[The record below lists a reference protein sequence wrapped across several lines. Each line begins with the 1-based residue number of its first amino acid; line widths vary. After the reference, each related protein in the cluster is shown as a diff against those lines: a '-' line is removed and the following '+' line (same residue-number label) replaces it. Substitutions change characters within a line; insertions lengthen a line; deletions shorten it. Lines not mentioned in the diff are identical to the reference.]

1 MNENRKSCW
10 YYDDQLDNRLTSISL
25 HANTVCIG
33 GKWEEANKYGECD
46 GGGYLLEPLCRSVVN
61 EDFNVAVANTWT
73 DIGGDPISGRV
84 NDVMHAAAPY
94 ANGIQRAIE
103 EIGKKADEW
112 GAANPAETVIDEKTG
127 KQKTKLSIA
136 HQIKGFTDWVR
147 DKNDKYGDGLIDFMN
162 SNLIIQ
168 GTRFMYYSGT
178 GLSFGNLG
186 MRFTIFP
193 QWTGKNQFI
202 TVNQQLEKLFPYSIG
217 KYEPLIFTTEVDGKT
232 ETHASDILGWQRPPA
247 GYRAEYKD
255 IDLKALRGS
264 LKLRI
269 GAFYVLESLVC
280 ENLSFSLSRQMV
292 KKPLEAK
299 YIGVNSASE
308 EDDEGSAKR
317 INNISTDTIAFSPL
331 YAEVNLVLRP
341 ATKYSDIAMRDFI
354 YGLNIGSTTRPSQNE
369 AAQSLDKK
377 IKTSLRNLQQ
387 INKNKYV

>member
-10 YYDDQLDNRLTSISL
+10 YYDDQLDNRLTSVSL
-25 HANTVCIG
+25 HPNTVCVN
-33 GKWEEANKYGECD
+33 GKWEEATKYGKCD
-46 GGGYLLEPLCRSVVN
+46 GGGYLLDPLCRSVVN
-61 EDFNVAVANTWT
+61 EDFNVSIANTWS
-73 DIGGDPISGRV
+73 DIGGDPISGMV

-94 ANGIQRAIE
+94 ANGIQKAIT

-112 GAANPAETVIDEKTG
+112 GAAHPAEVDEETG
-127 KQKTKLSIA
+127 KKKFSLA
-136 HQIKGFTDWVR
+136 HQIKGFADWVR

-193 QWTGKNQFI
+193 QWVGPNEFL

-217 KYEPLIFTTEVDGKT
+217 KYEPLVFTTEVDGKP

-280 ENLSFSLSRQMV
+280 ENLTFSLSRQMV
-292 KKPLEAK
+292 KKPLGAK
-299 YIGVNSASE
+299 YVGVNAAAE
-308 EDDEGSAKR
+308 GDDEGSAER

-331 YAEVNLVLRP
+331 YDEVNLNLRP
-341 ATKYSDIAMRDFI
+341 ATKYSDVAMRDFI
-354 YGLNIGSTTRPSQNE
+354 YGLNIGSTTRSSHNE
-369 AAQSLDKK
+369 GAQSLDKK
-377 IKTSLRNLQQ
+377 IKSNLRQMQQ
-387 INKNKYV
+387 ENKLKYV